1 VASLFEPQNAELSRI
16 PYVFISECRRRD
28 SGGSRSRGF
37 AQSNTRGEQRLMT
50 RTPIRLV
57 SGAFFAA
64 SLFFP
69 AIIQAQGPAGSGGR
83 EIQTEVQKADPR
95 IDQVIERANDHFRKG
110 KLNLE
115 DNKRYEAR
123 DEFDKAVDEV
133 LTSGLDVRANQRLQ
147 TFYLELVERIYRE
160 EVPMIQTAPQQQ
172 QNATPVVAQSAPDAN
187 AEKVEVAQVQEPK
200 TVQIGFRQQG
210 FETSPLDPL
219 SKLILT
225 EDEKKV
231 SDQDIATLEQAKN
244 ALDFN
249 FTLNPMVQQYIN
261 YYQGRGR
268 STMEAGLRRSGRF
281 MKIARDTFRREGVPE
296 DIIWL
301 GQVESAWSP
310 KARSWAAASGLWQF
324 VPSSGAQYGL
334 RQTAW
339 VDERNGIEKPTAAS
353 ARYLK
358 DLARRYN
365 GDWLLAMA
373 AYNTGALNVDRA
385 ISRAGEANYWKIYPY
400 IAQETRN
407 YVPNILA
414 VIMIAKNPEKYG
426 FHGIR
431 PEAPMSF
438 ETIPVTSSTSLRLIA
453 DATGTS
459 VDAIQALNPELRRD
473 VTPRGEGYNLRVP
486 SGSSKQLAS
495 LLKRVPSDRS
505 DSTRVISIVPG
516 EDLQSVANRTGVS
529 VATLQAM
536 NSGVDLKTT
545 TRLLVPNS
553 SVRLTNWKRSATP
566 ESNSQPTLTKVRA
579 RKGDTIAKIAA
590 AHKLAADEVA
600 RLNGIAPN
608 VELQAGQEIK
618 LPGSTTP
625 VPSNRRR

>member
-1 VASLFEPQNAELSRI
+1 
-16 PYVFISECRRRD
+16 
-28 SGGSRSRGF
+28 
-37 AQSNTRGEQRLMT
+37 MT

-57 SGAFFAA
+57 SSALFAA

-83 EIQTEVQKADPR
+83 EIPTEVQKADAR
-95 IDQVIERANDHFRKG
+95 VDQVIERANDHFRKG

-133 LTSGLDVRANQRLQ
+133 LMSGLDVRANQRLQ

-160 EVPMIQTAPQQQ
+160 EVPTIQPAPQQ
-172 QNATPVVAQSAPDAN
+172 QNATPVVAQSAPNPN
-187 AEKVEVAQVQEPK
+187 AEKVEVAQTQEPK
-200 TVQIGFRQQG
+200 TVQIGFRQQE

-231 SDQDIATLEQAKN
+231 SDQDIADLEQAKN

-249 FTLNPMVQQYIN
+249 FTLNPLVQQYIN

-281 MKIARDTFRREGVPE
+281 MKIARETFRRTGVPE
-296 DIIWL
+296 DLTWL

-324 VPSSGAQYGL
+324 VSGTGAQYGL

-358 DLARRYN
+358 DLSKRYN

-438 ETIPVTSSTSLRLIA
+438 ETIPVSSSTSLRLVA

-459 VDAIQALNPELRRD
+459 VDAIQSLNPELRRD
-473 VTPRGEGYNLRVP
+473 VTPRGESYNLRVP
-486 SGSSKQLAS
+486 SGTSKQLAA

-529 VATLQAM
+529 VATLQQM
-536 NSGVDLKTT
+536 NNGVDLKTT

-553 SVRLTNWKRSATP
+553 SVRLTTWRRSPTSSDSAG
-566 ESNSQPTLTKVRA
+566 QPTLTKVRA

-590 AHKLAADEVA
+590 AHKLAVDEVA

-608 VELQAGQEIK
+608 TELQAGQEIK
-618 LPGSTTP
+618 LPGSTNPATG
-625 VPSNRRR
+625 SRRR

>member
-1 VASLFEPQNAELSRI
+1 
-16 PYVFISECRRRD
+16 
-28 SGGSRSRGF
+28 
-37 AQSNTRGEQRLMT
+37 MT
-50 RTPIRLV
+50 RTRLSLAV
-57 SGAFFAA
+57 SALFAA
-64 SLFFP
+64 SLLFP
-69 AIIQAQGPAGSGGR
+69 AIIQAQPAGSAGR
-83 EIQTEVQKADPR
+83 DIPTEIQKAEPR
-95 IDQVIERANDHFRKG
+95 VDQVIERANDHFRKG

-115 DNKRYEAR
+115 DNKREQAR
-123 DEFDKAVDEV
+123 DEFDKAVDEI
-133 LTSGLDVRANQRLQ
+133 LMSGLDVRANQRLQ

-160 EVPMIQTAPQQQ
+160 EVPMIQVAPQPQ
-172 QNATPVVAQSAPDAN
+172 QNATAVVAQGAPN
-187 AEKVEVAQVQEPK
+187 PKVESDIAKVERPK
-200 TVQIGFRQQG
+200 QVQIGFRQQG
-210 FETSPLDPL
+210 FDPSPLDPL
-219 SKLILT
+219 SKLILN
-225 EDEKKV
+225 EEEKKV
-231 SDQDIATLEQAKN
+231 TESDIADLEQAKN
-244 ALDFN
+244 ALDFK
-249 FTLNPMVQQYIN
+249 FTLNPLVQQFIN

-281 MKIARDTFRREGVPE
+281 MKVARETFRQMGVPE
-296 DIIWL
+296 DITWL

-324 VPSSGAQYGL
+324 VSGTGAQYGL

-426 FHGIR
+426 FHGIK
-431 PEAPMSF
+431 PEPPMSY
-438 ETIPVTSSTSLRLIA
+438 EIVPVQSATSLRLIA

-459 VDAIQALNPELRRD
+459 VDYLQALNPELKRD
-473 VTPRGEGYNLRVP
+473 TTPRGEAYNVRVP
-486 SGSSKQLAS
+486 AGKGKELVAV
-495 LLKRVPSDRS
+495 LKRVSPDRR
-505 DSTRVISIVPG
+505 DVARVISIAPG

-536 NSGVDLKTT
+536 NAGVDLKSATK
-545 TRLLVPNS
+545 LIVPNA
-553 SVRLTNWKRSATP
+553 SVRLTSWRRGQSNNSDA
-566 ESNSQPTLTKVRA
+566 NSQPTLSSVRA

-590 AHKLAADEVA
+590 ARKLSADEVA
-600 RLNGIAPN
+600 RLNGIAPDA
-608 VELQAGQEIK
+608 ELQAGQEIK
-618 LPGSTTP
+618 LPGSTAP
-625 VPSNRRR
+625 AGGSRRR

>member
-1 VASLFEPQNAELSRI
+1 
-16 PYVFISECRRRD
+16 
-28 SGGSRSRGF
+28 
-37 AQSNTRGEQRLMT
+37 MT
-50 RTPIRLV
+50 RTPVRIF

-83 EIQTEVQKADPR
+83 EIQTEIQKADPR

-147 TFYLELVERIYRE
+147 TFYLELVERVYRE

-172 QNATPVVAQSAPDAN
+172 QNATPVVAQSAPDQN
-187 AEKVEVAQVQEPK
+187 TEKVQVAQVQEPK

-225 EDEKKV
+225 EEEKKV
-231 SDQDIATLEQAKN
+231 SDKDIAALEQAKN

-249 FTLNPMVQQYIN
+249 FTLNPLVQQYIN

-296 DIIWL
+296 DITWL

-324 VPSSGAQYGL
+324 VSGTGAQYGL

-431 PEAPMSF
+431 PETPMSF
-438 ETIPVTSSTSLRLIA
+438 ETIPVTSSTSLRLVA

-459 VDAIQALNPELRRD
+459 VDAIQSLNPELRRD
-473 VTPRGEGYNLRVP
+473 VTPRGENYLLRVP
-486 SGSSKQLAS
+486 AGTSKQLAS
-495 LLKRVPSDRS
+495 LLKRVPTDRS

-529 VATLQAM
+529 VATLQMM

-553 SVRLTNWKRSATP
+553 NIRLTNWKRSATP

-579 RKGDTIAKIAA
+579 RRGDTIAKIAA

-625 VPSNRRR
+625 ATSNRRR

>member
-1 VASLFEPQNAELSRI
+1 
-16 PYVFISECRRRD
+16 
-28 SGGSRSRGF
+28 
-37 AQSNTRGEQRLMT
+37 MT

-64 SLFFP
+64 SLVFP

-172 QNATPVVAQSAPDAN
+172 QNATPVVAQSAPNAN

-219 SKLILT
+219 SRLILT

-231 SDQDIATLEQAKN
+231 SDQDIQALEQAKN

-249 FTLNPMVQQYIN
+249 FTLNPLVQQYIN

-296 DIIWL
+296 DITWL

-324 VPSSGAQYGL
+324 VSGTGTQYGL

-373 AYNTGALNVDRA
+373 AYNTGA
-385 ISRAGEANYWKIYPY
+385 
-400 IAQETRN
+400 
-407 YVPNILA
+407 
-414 VIMIAKNPEKYG
+414 
-426 FHGIR
+426 
-431 PEAPMSF
+431 
-438 ETIPVTSSTSLRLIA
+438 
-453 DATGTS
+453 
-459 VDAIQALNPELRRD
+459 
-473 VTPRGEGYNLRVP
+473 
-486 SGSSKQLAS
+486 
-495 LLKRVPSDRS
+495 
-505 DSTRVISIVPG
+505 
-516 EDLQSVANRTGVS
+516 
-529 VATLQAM
+529 
-536 NSGVDLKTT
+536 
-545 TRLLVPNS
+545 
-553 SVRLTNWKRSATP
+553 
-566 ESNSQPTLTKVRA
+566 
-579 RKGDTIAKIAA
+579 
-590 AHKLAADEVA
+590 
-600 RLNGIAPN
+600 
-608 VELQAGQEIK
+608 
-618 LPGSTTP
+618 
-625 VPSNRRR
+625 